1 MSREPRREVYTRV
14 LRIVIKQMAKQVIR
28 QTPKSI
34 RSRKVP
40 RTRRAVHNGVMRPR
54 ALMPGGV
61 LRVISPASAGDREAL
76 SRGVVELERLGY
88 RVQSASPPMKPEGY
102 FAGTVKGRV
111 AEFANALLDPGA
123 DALIGARGGYG
134 SAALLDGAGLSHILT
149 PKLDSKLI
157 PKLIPKLLIGYS
169 DITVL
174 HAYLWARWRWTS
186 LYGPMVAAGFDGG
199 ADRPGGYDLASFL
212 SAVDAGCVGNAT
224 RGRAARSSQG
234 WTISLGGETLVSGSA
249 SGVLLGG
256 CLTLLQTTLGTPW
269 EIDTRGAILL
279 LEDRGVKPY
288 QLDRMLVHLA
298 QAGKFRGVRGIV
310 LGEFPDCDPPAGSGV
325 TVRDVC
331 RRVLAPLRVPVTFGA
346 AVGHTPRPIRTVPLG
361 VRARLLAAGEGKLEV
376 LEPAVS
382 SEK

>member
-1 MSREPRREVYTRV
+1 M
-14 LRIVIKQMAKQVIR
+14 
-28 QTPKSI
+28 PKSI
-34 RSRKVP
+34 RSRTAP
-40 RTRRAVHNGVMRPR
+40 RTRRAVYNRVLRPR
-54 ALMPGGV
+54 PLGPGSTF
-61 LRVISPASAGDREAL
+61 RVISPASAGDREAL
-76 SRGVVELERLGY
+76 SRGAAELERLRF
-88 RVQSASPPMKPEGY
+88 RVQLTSPPMKPEGF
-102 FAGTVKGRV
+102 FAGTVQGRV
-111 AEFANALLDPGA
+111 AEFADALRDPGT

-134 SAALLDGAGLSHILT
+134 SAALLDGSGLSGAVT
-149 PKLDSKLI
+149 AKLV
-157 PKLIPKLLIGYS
+157 PKLLIGYS

-212 SAVDAGCVGNAT
+212 NAVGEECGGNVT
-224 RGRAARSSQG
+224 RRRAARSPRG
-234 WTISLGGETLVSGSA
+234 WTVALGGETLVPGNA
-249 SGVLLGG
+249 SGVVLGG

-269 EIDTRGAILL
+269 EIDTRGAILI

-310 LGEFPDCDPPAGSGV
+310 LGEFPDCDPPHNSAV

-331 RRVLAPLRVPVTFGA
+331 RRVLGGLHVPVTFGA
-346 AVGHTPRPIRTVPLG
+346 AIGHTPRPIRTVPLG
-361 VRARLLAAGEGKLEV
+361 VRARLLAAGEGKLEI

-382 SEK
+382 SK